1 MKKRRASKA
10 FRMSSAASSA
20 RRGMISV
27 STSANSSPPSRAAVS
42 PGRQFIGE
50 DLKHAVAGGR
60 P

>member
-1 MKKRRASKA
+1 
-10 FRMSSAASSA
+10 
-20 RRGMISV
+20 MISV